1 MRASSRIARI
11 LYSHNSFV
19 SLCCETYRFR
29 IMTLENLLLS
39 IIVDDRMGHLNSA
52 VEQVF
57 GANAFGAIYSEDE
70 ELIQSTGAIRRG

>member
-1 MRASSRIARI
+1 MI
-11 LYSHNSFV
+11 
-19 SLCCETYRFR
+19 
-29 IMTLENLLLS
+29 LENLLLS